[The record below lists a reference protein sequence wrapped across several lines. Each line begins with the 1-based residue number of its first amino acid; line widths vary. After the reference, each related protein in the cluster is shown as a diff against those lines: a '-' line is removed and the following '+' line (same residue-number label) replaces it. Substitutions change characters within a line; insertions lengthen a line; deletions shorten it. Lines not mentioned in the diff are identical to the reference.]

1 MFYISGLRRLEKPVL
16 DLNIARTSPELYSVG
31 NTYRIAA
38 LPGGGAVIRHYIYNN
53 WTEQILKINSQGKVT
68 QTIYTCVGCSFIYG
82 LLVLGD
88 YLYITHNDGTVI
100 KTWVSNGQLVSTSN
114 IPDVRSVT
122 HTGSLSNKPEKIPDK
137 QTLLLCDW
145 IKGEVFTFKPSTVQK
160 QVHVTSLKY
169 PKSVSYFFYNHSVF
183 YIVSYFF
190 YNHSVFYIVCEGI
203 RDRINV
209 YNQTWH
215 LIRTI
220 GTKGS
225 DDGELQSPQSA
236 IVSDEDTIII
246 SDWRNHRVSEF
257 SFNGTFLRHLLVS
270 SDGIYWPFSMS
281 YYYPHLWL
289 DQNLLPHNKLYRYNL
304 YRSVNYLSI
313 IFLKFYINY

>member
-1 MFYISGLRRLEKPVL
+1 M
-16 DLNIARTSPELYSVG
+16 
-31 NTYRIAA
+31 AA
-38 LPGGGAVIRHYIYNN
+38 LPGGDAVIAHYINNN
-53 WTEQILKINSQGKVT
+53 WNQQILKINSQGKVT
-68 QTIYTCVGCSFIYG
+68 QTIYTCIGCSFIYG

-88 YLYITHNDGTVI
+88 YLYLTHLNGTVI
-100 KTWVSNGQLVSTSN
+100 KTRVSDGQVVSTST

-122 HTGSLSNKPEKIPDK
+122 DYGSLSNKPEKIPDK
-137 QTLLLCDW
+137 QTLLLCDYN
-145 IKGEVFTFKPSTVQK
+145 KGEVFTFKPSTGEK
-160 QVHVTSLKY
+160 QVSVTGLSR
-169 PKSVSYFFYNHSVF
+169 PRSVSYFLYDQT
-183 YIVSYFF
+183 
-190 YNHSVFYIVCEGI
+190 VFYIVCELGRNGI
-203 RDRINV
+203 TV
-209 YNQTWH
+209 YMYNQTWD
-215 LIRTI
+215 LIKTI
-220 GTKGS
+220 GTEGS
-225 DDGELQSPQSA
+225 DDGELRSPQSA